1 MKAMVTWR
9 KNSYAECVR
18 SMVETEQA
26 YANTLEEN
34 DKRMSNILKAKH
46 QRAER
51 IIRLK
56 KLRSTFNIFID
67 MSKQLKALR
76 VKGEVLQKNC
86 KFLRQRET
94 LRKIFKR
101 TQVTI
106 YMRKRS
112 LKLMREWNLKIM
124 KTCLESIK

>member
-34 DKRMSNILKAKH
+34 DRRMSNILMAKH

-56 KLRSTFNIFID
+56 KLRSNFNILID
-67 MSKQLKALR
+67 MIKQLKTLR
-76 VKGEVLQKNC
+76 VKQEVLMKNI
-86 KFLRQRET
+86 KFL
-94 LRKIFKR
+94 K
-101 TQVTI
+101 
-106 YMRKRS
+106 
-112 LKLMREWNLKIM
+112 
-124 KTCLESIK
+124 